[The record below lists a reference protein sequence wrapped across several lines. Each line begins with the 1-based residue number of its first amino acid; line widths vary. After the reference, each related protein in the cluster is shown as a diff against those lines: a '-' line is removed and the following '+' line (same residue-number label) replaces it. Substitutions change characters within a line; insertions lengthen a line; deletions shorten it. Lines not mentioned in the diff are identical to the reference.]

1 MLVGKMVCGWV
12 TGNKVLTN
20 VGPSINLFT
29 IFHLHANSLL
39 LCCCTKNVIQK
50 TDPFSWPTL
59 VSITGKGRTNFLD
72 F

>member
-1 MLVGKMVCGWV
+1 MVHGWV
-12 TGNKVLTN
+12 IGNKVLTN
-20 VGPSINLFT
+20 VGPSICLL
-29 IFHLHANSLL
+29 LHANSLL